1 MSTEQSFDRAAAVA
15 QFLVLVERV
24 SPMDALRGVAASFGV
39 FPGEVSRAVMS
50 AAIREYLHALGLTH
64 EPALEVLI
72 AAAKKFHIKLPSLQ
86 AAVDEHLLSMEAP

>member
-15 QFLVLVERV
+15 HFLVLAERMT
-24 SPMDALRGVAASFGV
+24 PMEALRGAAATFGV
-39 FPGEVSRAVMS
+39 FPGEVARAVMG
-50 AAIREYLHALGLTH
+50 AAVREYLHALGLTH

-86 AAVDEHLLSMEAP
+86 SAVDEHLLSVEAL